1 MHLLPRLAL
10 VLACVCCGWALRLAA
25 EEAKTP
31 EPESRA
37 NKPRPKP
44 ADKPAKPKY
53 EPEVQYLLDLAHVH
67 RQYGHLEEAL
77 PLLNRA
83 FEKERD
89 QELRIDIL
97 QLAGETALAEPNRAV
112 AAAGYF
118 TRAAELCKDEERVN
132 LLRLWLGGAW
142 RTAKDYAKA
151 ESAFWAAYRG
161 FADKRQQQDAL
172 RQFTEIVRK
181 PERAEAAASEY
192 EKRLVAK
199 ADDADALEALS
210 LIYAAGPRKD
220 LTRALAVQ
228 EKLCALHPDNLDERQ
243 KLAVLYQQA
252 GQADKAV
259 DLYRVIVAQRPS
271 ELEKLARALAQAN
284 RKEEAAAS
292 ALKLLE
298 GQEENPKT
306 LEYVALMLD
315 QFGLPKDALNLRYK
329 AVKQIKDER
338 ERMEAQLRILDRLRE
353 LKDFQRAEELARGLL
368 KDAANTQPPADAR
381 PEEAKAFQEQRSR
394 VIGRLKK
401 ALVQLYED
409 QGRLGDLQF

>member
-37 NKPRPKP
+37 NNPRPNP
-44 ADKPAKPKY
+44 ADNPAKPKY

-77 PLLNRA
+77 PLLDRA

>member
-10 VLACVCCGWALRLAA
+10 ACVCCGWGMHPAA

-31 EPESRA
+31 EPESRP

-44 ADKPAKPKY
+44 TDKPAKPKY

-77 PLLNRA
+77 PLLDRA

-97 QLAGETALAEPNRAV
+97 QLAGETALAEPNRAA

-181 PERAEAAASEY
+181 PERAEAAAAEY
-192 EKRLVAK
+192 EKRLAAK
-199 ADDADALEALS
+199 ADDTDALEALS

-329 AVKQIKDER
+329 AVRQIKDER